1 VVERTGIQPLL
12 PHPPPGRLKD
22 HFVEPLAE
30 SWYVMVN
37 ALPSKQ
43 AGDSGPVTGKA
54 YWVPMI
60 WGGGAA
66 AIAAADDGA
75 AGNNSDNGSSAC
87 SSSIIAASPLAAW
100 HATAAYSAALLHEFR
115 RNLITL

>member
-87 SSSIIAASPLAAW
+87 SSSIIAASPLAA
-100 HATAAYSAALLHEFR
+100 
-115 RNLITL
+115 